1 MIKYELK
8 CTADH
13 RFEAWFKDSATYE
26 AQAADGE
33 VECPFCGDRAV
44 TRAPMAPNVVTR
56 RASAPADAQET
67 RQAQQAVSANA
78 RGADAKLSE
87 IEDQAQKLTYDD
99 RSREIAQQIMKAV
112 DKVREHIEDTFDY
125 VGDKFADEARAIQSG
140 DAEERPIYGE
150 ATKEE
155 AAELEDEGIEPGK
168 RVGTVGWKS
177 YDVRENPHPPTCIE
191 IPAYIVD
198 ILREA
203 VGDRRASSSSGF
215 ARGM

>member
-155 AAELEDEGIEPGK
+155 AAELEDEGIEFERLNFP
-168 RVGTVGWKS
+168 
-177 YDVRENPHPPTCIE
+177 VRANKNK
-191 IPAYIVD
+191 
-198 ILREA
+198 L
-203 VGDRRASSSSGF
+203 S
-215 ARGM
+215 